1 MRRIHAIGPAIFL
14 LAFGMTA
21 TAGAQ
26 GKHGNKPAKAPH
38 EQKPHVEKQAPAPH
52 VEKTVVKH
60 VEKPAPAPHVE
71 RTVVKKVAP
80 VSHVVKRE
88 VVVARGEQQARLRQQ
103 QNQALQY
110 RRALEQQ
117 TRLAQLHQAQL
128 AKQNR
133 KAYLRFLQQYNAR
146 LAQQQ
151 RQLLV
156 AHNYSSDRYITSPYT
171 YQYVLSGTPRYTN
184 QYGADVLKQA
194 VNYGYQEGYQ
204 AGQADRQDGWAAD
217 YRNSYAYTDA
227 NYGYNGY
234 YVSQSDYN
242 YYFRQGFH
250 RGYSDG
256 YYSRSQYGNSLN
268 GSTSI
273 LGSVLSALLNFTSL
287 R

>member
-1 MRRIHAIGPAIFL
+1 MRKIQAIAPAIFVL
-14 LAFGMTA
+14 IFGMTQ

-26 GKHGNKPAKAPH
+26 GKHGDKPPKAPH

-52 VEKTVVKH
+52 VEKNVQHVDHPAPKPHVQKPVVY
-60 VEKPAPAPHVE
+60 KPAPL
-71 RTVVKKVAP
+71 
-80 VSHVVKRE
+80 SHAVKRE
-88 VVVARGEQQARLRQQ
+88 LVVAHEEQQARIKQE
-103 QNQALQY
+103 QNRALQY
-110 RRALEQQ
+110 RRALELENK
-117 TRLAQLHQAQL
+117 LAQQHQAQL

-133 KAYLRFLQQYNAR
+133 KNYLRFLQQYNAR
-146 LAQQQ
+146 IAEQQ
-151 RQLLV
+151 RQLAM
-156 AHNYSSDRYITSPYT
+156 AHNYSTDRYISSPYV
-171 YQYVLSGTPRYTN
+171 YQYAVGGAPRYTN
-184 QYGADVLKQA
+184 QYGADVLKRA

-242 YYFRQGFH
+242 YYFRQGFQ

-273 LGSVLSALLNFTSL
+273 LGTVLSALLNFTNL